1 MSKIRPNF
9 ARIFDI
15 LTLIERRISN
25 RQHLGAEPPF
35 GARFQKRP
43 LSLGDAPHDVV
54 VVFAAMRQGACTAI
68 LNARAV
74 RALDVGE
81 IPAARLTQAVERAK
95 TEQAVEVLGGHVMTG
110 VKLAGRMVKE
120 PVVLALPSIG
130 TLAALCNHSSAS
142 FLPQRPMPAT
152 PLPETAPH
160 TDAAL
165 AKRNAPCRHRS
176 YRRRR
181 PMPASPLPNVRDS
194 SPGSRLNITTLP
206 VGIHRTLG
214 FQTTHDPFHAD
225 Q

>member
-1 MSKIRPNF
+1 MSIIRPNF
-9 ARIFDI
+9 TRIFDI
-15 LTLIERRISN
+15 LTLIERRSQIGST
-25 RQHLGAEPPF
+25 LGPSLPF
-35 GARFQKRP
+35 GARFQKQP
-43 LSLGDAPHDVV
+43 LSLDDTPHDVV

-81 IPAARLTQAVERAK
+81 IPAARLTQTVERAK

-120 PVVLALPSIG
+120 PIVLALPSIG
-130 TLAALCNHSSAS
+130 APTALCNHSSAS
-142 FLPQRPMPAT
+142 FLPQRPIPAA

-165 AKRNAPCRHRS
+165 TKRNAPRRHRP
-176 YRRRR
+176 YRKRR
-181 PMPASPLPNVRDS
+181 PIPAAPLPNVRDS

-206 VGIHRTLG
+206 VGIHRILG
-214 FQTTHDPFHAD
+214 FQTTHDPFRAD